1 MATKNVNIDIIAKD
15 KTRQAMKSATTGVD
29 KLKQSVFNL
38 RNALVGIGGG
48 VAIKSFVDVGRQVE
62 SLQIRL
68 KFLFGSVEEGAK
80 AFDVMSKF
88 ASRVPFSLEQI
99 QAGAGNLAV
108 VAKDAE
114 ELSRVLEITGNVA
127 SVTGLDFQTTA
138 EQIQRSLSAGIASA
152 DIFRERGVRDL
163 LGFKAGATVTAEET
177 AEAFE
182 RVFGKGGRFA
192 GATDDLAQTLTGTL
206 SMLGDK
212 LFNFQKQVAEGFLI
226 GLKREFG
233 ELDKFFQD
241 NQEQIDKIA
250 TSIGIGLSN
259 AVIGFGE
266 AVQFVADNFKILKAF
281 VAGFIAFKLTEVV
294 VKLASAFRKVF
305 ITLTGITA
313 LSGAKGLTL
322 IAGAIG
328 AMTTASMLLPDP
340 LIKAEEALKKLT
352 STQINRDIYQ
362 TLFAIR
368 DLEVKNRELK
378 DSLDEIVK
386 SGGLENTFKLD
397 PKDIGSVIKY
407 KDEIAKIP
415 TLQQHIVKSMGENE
429 AKIIQLNEKY
439 LLLNKTLKA
448 TKAMEME
455 ANEALG
461 QAPFAMGGKIEKSY
475 KKQTDA
481 VKETTKAT
489 LSLAEAEKL
498 RLSAIEAVEMAL
510 GRHESQIGL
519 FANFANGFKEVAES
533 QKEMFKQMQDIGA
546 STFDKLKTSLTDFV
560 MTGKLSFADLG
571 TFVVRSMVDMLIGE
585 AIKNAMK
592 GSLAM
597 FKADSIKKAF
607 ISLYEGAMKTF
618 ASIPFPFNVG
628 AVGGAIAF
636 GTGLINKIRGFERG
650 GRPPVGQ
657 PSIVGEKG
665 AELFVPD
672 QAGTIV
678 PNDKLGME
686 KQVTVNFNINTVDA
700 RGFNELLVNS
710 RGVIVNLI
718 NSAMNEKG
726 KMAVV

>member
-1 MATKNVNIDIIAKD
+1 MATKQVNIDIIAKD
-15 KTRQAMKSATTGVD
+15 KTRQAMKSATGGVE

-38 RNALVGIGGG
+38 KNALIGIGAG
-48 VAIKSFVDVGRQVE
+48 VTLKSFVDVGRQVE

-192 GATDDLAQTLTGTL
+192 GATDDLAETLTGTL

-212 LFNFQKQVAEGFLI
+212 LFNFQKTVAEQFLV
-226 GLKREFG
+226 GLKKEFG
-233 ELDKFFQD
+233 ALDQALED
-241 NQEQIDKIA
+241 NQEQIDTVAKA
-250 TSIGIGLSN
+250 IGKGLSD
-259 AVIGFGE
+259 AVI
-266 AVQFVADNFKILKAF
+266 ALSKSIQFVSDNFKILKAV
-281 VAGFIAFKLTEVV
+281 VAGFIAFKLAETAL
-294 VKLASAFRKVF
+294 KIASAFRQVF

-313 LSGAKGLTL
+313 LSGARGLTL
-322 IAGAIG
+322 VASAIG

-340 LIKAEEALKKLT
+340 LQKALKEFENLTKPELNAKIKALDKRIEELT
-352 STQINRDIYQ
+352 AKNED
-362 TLFAIR
+362 FA
-368 DLEVKNRELK
+368 KSFTELTPEIDFSIGDEDK
-378 DSLDEIVK
+378 VLDK
-386 SGGLENTFKLD
+386 FNDNL
-397 PKDIGSVIKY
+397 
-407 KDEIAKIP
+407 AKIP
-415 TLQQHIVKSMGENE
+415 DLATGATNALIENS
-429 AKIIQLNEKY
+429 
-439 LLLNKTLKA
+439 KT
-448 TKAMEME
+448 
-455 ANEALG
+455 
-461 QAPFAMGGKIEKSY
+461 IEKLTAEREIL
-475 KKQTDA
+475 KKVLDA
-481 VKETTKAT
+481 HNASEKELQVTLGKSSDIAKLIDAHKTRTENIAKEKAEV
-489 LSLAEAEKL
+489 LSLKQ
-498 RLSAIEAVEMAL
+498 AL
-510 GRHESQIGL
+510 EGVDQAMNTALTFQMPDIDTDLIS
-519 FANFANGFKEVAES
+519 NFTKGFKEVAES
-533 QKEMFKQMQDIGA
+533 QKQMFTQMRELGA

-560 MTGKLSFADLG
+560 MTGKLSFQDLG

-585 AIKNAMK
+585 AIKSAMK

-618 ASIPFPFNVG
+618 ASIPFPFNIG

-636 GTGLINKIRGFERG
+636 GTGLINKIRGFEKG

-672 QAGTIV
+672 QAGTVV
-678 PNDKLGME
+678 PNDKLGMN
-686 KQVTVNFNINTVDA
+686 KNITVNFNINTVDA

-710 RGVIVNLI
+710 RGTIVNLI
-718 NSAMNEKG
+718 NSAINEKG
-726 KMAVV
+726 RMAVI